1 MLYSDD
7 IEAIE
12 AYYRDL
18 EPRTATMIK
27 QERYRNVKRFVLD
40 NHIDIQEIWGKED
53 AEKTEI
59 EKEVEYYDKV
69 SMFRLIQLF
78 EVERPELEDAIERA
92 NQWIKSE
99 YSYDYQFDLIYNE
112 DGTLKDFEIAPNK
125 TVVELDAEFAGV
137 ENFFTD

>member
-1 MLYSDD
+1 MDTQVVLAKEEEERTELEQEVLYTD
-7 IEAIE
+7 
-12 AYYRDL
+12 
-18 EPRTATMIK
+18 
-27 QERYRNVKRFVLD
+27 Q
-40 NHIDIQEIWGKED
+40 
-53 AEKTEI
+53 
-59 EKEVEYYDKV
+59 V
-69 SMFRLIQLF
+69 SLFRLIQLF

-112 DGTLKDFEIAPNK
+112 DGTLKDFEIDPNK